1 MTIRVISVSDKIKP
15 AHRMNRRYNS
25 PPSHR
30 LFPHCVSLL
39 IPILIPVAQIYAQTQ
54 ADMNA
59 SARAEFVQ
67 ADAEL
72 NKTYQS
78 VLVKLPTVES
88 KQKLREEQRAWVG
101 SRDAEATRAA
111 REAEGGSMAPTL
123 RYETM
128 TRLTRDRIKELN
140 NMVDHRT
147 QNGPNV
153 AASDATASPSST
165 PQSTSEQAQS
175 VFETGRTSS
184 SSASSVS
191 PDKQW
196 EYKCD
201 EYGLDQCAPEIV
213 TAGTTE
219 VVLNPD
225 QELTVSGKDAK
236 ETVVIWAPDSK
247 RFACNYSPLHAHHT
261 VFQSV
266 ALYQLR
272 GDKWVALHS
281 PSDEASE
288 RVQLAQLGKG
298 HLPKDFNPRRCAPD
312 RDVLKVRNWT
322 DANTAI
328 LYAPCYG
335 RTSGELEAGFL
346 LTLKFDAAGT
356 WKIVKTHQM
365 SKKELEEEQ

>member
-1 MTIRVISVSDKIKP
+1 MRFLIVLRGGAIAAIL
-15 AHRMNRRYNS
+15 A
-25 PPSHR
+25 
-30 LFPHCVSLL
+30 SLL
-39 IPILIPVAQIYAQTQ
+39 ISQVHAQTQ

-59 SARAEFVQ
+59 QARTEFER
-67 ADAEL
+67 ADADL
-72 NKTYQS
+72 NKTYQA
-78 VLVKLPTVES
+78 LLAKLRDTES
-88 KQKLREEQRAWVG
+88 KHKLREEQRAWVG
-101 SRDAEATRAA
+101 SRDAEAARAA
-111 REAEGGSMAPTL
+111 KEADGGSMAPTL

-128 TRLTRDRIKELN
+128 THLTRERIKELN
-140 NMVDHRT
+140 NMFDHGT
-147 QNGPNV
+147 QNGPKL
-153 AASDATASPSST
+153 AASSATMSPSST
-165 PQSTSEQAQS
+165 PESTSAPAQS
-175 VFETGRTSS
+175 VADTGRTSS

-201 EYGLDQCAPEIV
+201 DYGLGQCAPEV
-213 TAGTTE
+213 VKAGTSE
-219 VVLNPD
+219 VVVDLD
-225 QELTVSGKDAK
+225 QDLTVSGKDAK
-236 ETVVIWAPDSK
+236 ETEVIWAPDSK

-266 ALYQLR
+266 AFYQLG

-281 PSDEASE
+281 PADEASE

-335 RTSGELEAGFL
+335 RTSGELEAAFVF
-346 LTLKFDAAGT
+346 TLEFDTAGN
-356 WKIVKTHQM
+356 WKIVKTHQVP
-365 SKKELEEEQ
+365 KKELEEHEKYDAPPGLFQ

>member
-1 MTIRVISVSDKIKP
+1 MNVRSISPNFTVTAAVLILLLVSSGRTP
-15 AHRMNRRYNS
+15 
-25 PPSHR
+25 
-30 LFPHCVSLL
+30 
-39 IPILIPVAQIYAQTQ
+39 AQTQ

-59 SARAEFVQ
+59 QARAEFQ
-67 ADAEL
+67 RADADL

-78 VLVKLPTVES
+78 VLAKLPTVES

-101 SRDAEATRAA
+101 SRDAEAARAA
-111 REAEGGSMAPTL
+111 KEAEGGSMAPTL
-123 RYETM
+123 RHGTM

-140 NMVDHRT
+140 NMVDHGT
-147 QNGPNV
+147 QNGPNL
-153 AASDATASPSST
+153 AASNATMSPSST
-165 PQSTSEQAQS
+165 PESTREQAQS

-213 TAGTTE
+213 KAGTTE
-219 VVLNPD
+219 VVVDLD

-236 ETVVIWAPDSK
+236 ETEVIWAPDSK

-266 ALYQLR
+266 AFYQLR

-281 PSDEASE
+281 PADEASE
-288 RVQLAQLGKG
+288 RLQLAQFGKG

-312 RDVLKVRNWT
+312 RDVLKMRNWT

-328 LYAPCYG
+328 LYGPCYG
-335 RTSGELEAGFL
+335 RTSNELEAGFL
-346 LTLKFDAAGT
+346 FTLKFDDAGK
-356 WKIVKTHQM
+356 WKIVNTHRM
-365 SKKELEEEQ
+365 SKKELEEEEE